1 MQKIIKFKYIR
12 ILKINKLKVS
22 IALLFLILFFTIVI
36 KKNLIFVYSDNFLK
50 NLGFILTKINIKGI
64 DKLNEYEIKNQ
75 IKYKNCENLFCID
88 LVETKI
94 ALEQLDWIRN
104 ANLKLVLPS
113 ELNIDIHEEQPKF
126 VLDNGK
132 TSYLLNADG
141 KKIEQIDINKNLYE
155 NLVVISGDNVVD
167 KINDLREILDISPD
181 LAKKITSAKLISNRR
196 WSLVHSYLTTLDLP
210 EKNPETAFR
219 KLDMLN
225 KRHGIISD
233 NLKKIDLRVKDRM
246 IIKFNIN
253 NFSFKESK
261 V

>member
-12 ILKINKLKVS
+12 IFKINIIKAS
-22 IALLFLILFFTIVI
+22 IALFFLIIIFITVI
-36 KKNLIFVYSDNFLK
+36 QKNLIFIYSDNFLK

-64 DKLNEYEIKNQ
+64 NKLAEYEIKNQ
-75 IKYKNCENLFCID
+75 IKYKNCTNLFCID
-88 LVETKI
+88 LEETKI
-94 ALEQLDWIRN
+94 ALEQLDWVSS

-113 ELNIDIHEEQPKF
+113 ELNIDIYEEQPKF
-126 VLDNGK
+126 ILDNGK
-132 TSYLLNADG
+132 TSYLLNSDG
-141 KKIEQIDINKNLYE
+141 QKIEQIEKNKNLYE
-155 NLVVISGDNVVD
+155 SLVVISGDNVEH
-167 KINDLREILDISPD
+167 KINDLRVILDTSPE

-196 WSLVHSYLTTLDLP
+196 WSLVHSYLTILDLP

-219 KLDMLN
+219 KLDLLN

-253 NFSFKESK
+253 NSSIKESK

>member
-1 MQKIIKFKYIR
+1 MQKLIKF
-12 ILKINKLKVS
+12 KINKLRLS
-22 IALLFLILFFTIVI
+22 IALFFLILLFTVVVQ
-36 KKNLIFVYSDNFLK
+36 KSLIFVYSDNFLK
-50 NLGFILTKINIKGI
+50 NLGFILTTININGN
-64 DKLNEYEIKNQ
+64 DKLNEYEIKSQ

-94 ALEQLDWIRN
+94 ALEQKGWIRK
-104 ANLKLVLPS
+104 ANLKLVFPS
-113 ELNIDIHEEQPKF
+113 ELNIEIHEEQPKF

-141 KKIEQIDINKNLYE
+141 KKIEEADINKSLYK

-167 KINDLREILDISPD
+167 KINDLIEILDISPD

-196 WSLVHSYLTTLDLP
+196 WTLVYSYFTTLDLP

-253 NFSFKESK
+253 NFSFKESR

>member
-12 ILKINKLKVS
+12 MFKINKLKVS
-22 IALLFLILFFTIVI
+22 IALFFLITFVTII
-36 KKNLIFVYSDNFLK
+36 IQKNLIFIYSDNLLK
-50 NLGFILTKINIKGI
+50 NLGFILTNINIKGI
-64 DKLNEYEIKNQ
+64 HKLDENEIKNQ
-75 IKYKNCENLFCID
+75 IKYKSCENLFCID
-88 LVETKI
+88 LEETKI
-94 ALEQLDWIRN
+94 SLEQLDWVRN

-113 ELNIDIHEEQPKF
+113 ELNIDIYEEQPKF

-132 TSYLLNADG
+132 TSYLLNVNG
-141 KKIEQIDINKNLYE
+141 KKIEQIQVDKNLYKS
-155 NLVVISGDNVVD
+155 LVVISGDNVED
-167 KINDLREILDISPD
+167 KINDLRVILDTSPD

-196 WSLVHSYLTTLDLP
+196 WSLVHSYLTILDLP
-210 EKNPETAFR
+210 EKNPETAFK

-253 NFSFKESK
+253 NFSLKESK